1 MIRIASR
8 AALAA
13 ASALAIASP
22 AMAHMSFET
31 AQSAPGEQFRGVLV
45 LPHGCDGAPTDTIRV
60 TLPHGFTDVSA
71 EAKDGWTLETPG
83 NDGDVSQIVWSG
95 GAVPDDGHETF
106 AFTGTFA
113 DDLPETDVLFA
124 VEQMCGDVVLGWEP
138 AVSLGDAPADHGHH
152 GGDIITVGD
161 LELSGAFTRAT
172 LPNAPVG
179 GGYVTIT
186 NTGDEADRLVSA
198 QSSFS
203 PDVQIHEM
211 AVVNDVMDMR
221 HLPEGL
227 EIPAGETVTLAP
239 GGLHMMFMNISQPF
253 VQGESVPVTLVFD
266 RAGAVEIDLAV
277 QAFGASGMD
286 MSSHEGH

>member
-22 AMAHMSFET
+22 AMAHMTFET
-31 AQSAPGEQFRGVLV
+31 AQSAP
-45 LPHGCDGAPTDTIRV
+45 
-60 TLPHGFTDVSA
+60 
-71 EAKDGWTLETPG
+71 
-83 NDGDVSQIVWSG
+83 
-95 GAVPDDGHETF
+95 
-106 AFTGTFA
+106 
-113 DDLPETDVLFA
+113 
-124 VEQMCGDVVLGWEP
+124 VEQIG
-138 AVSLGDAPADHGHH
+138 ADHGHH
-152 GGDIITVGD
+152 GGDTITVGD
-161 LELSGAFTRAT
+161 LELTGAFTRAT

-186 NTGDEADRLVSA
+186 NTGDEPDRLVSA
-198 QSSFS
+198 QSAFS

-211 AVVNDVMDMR
+211 AVVNDVMEMR
-221 HLPEGL
+221 QLPEGL

-253 VQGESVPVTLVFD
+253 VQGESVPVTLVFE
-266 RAGAVEIDLAV
+266 RAGAVEIELAV

-286 MSSHEGH
+286 TSSHEEH

>member
-13 ASALAIASP
+13 ASTFAIASP
-22 AMAHMSFET
+22 ALAHMTFET

-60 TLPHGFTDVSA
+60 TLPQGFVDVSA

-83 NDGDVSQIVWSG
+83 SDGQVSQIVWSG
-95 GAVPDDGHETF
+95 GSVP
-106 AFTGTFA
+106 

-124 VEQMCGDVVLGWEP
+124 VEQMCGEVSLGWEP
-138 AVSLGDAPADHGHH
+138 AVSLGDEPVSHGQD
-152 GGDIITVGD
+152 GSDAITVGD
-161 LELSGAFTRAT
+161 LELTGAFTRAT

-186 NTGDEADRLVSA
+186 NKGDEADRLVSA

-211 AVVNDVMDMR
+211 AVVNDVMQMQQ
-221 HLPEGL
+221 LPEGL

-239 GGLHMMFMNISQPF
+239 GGLHMMFMNISAPF
-253 VQGESVPVTLVFD
+253 VEGETVPVTLVFEK
-266 RAGAVEIDLAV
+266 AGEVEIELAV
-277 QAFGASGMD
+277 QAFGASGMNT
-286 MSSHEGH
+286 SGHEGH